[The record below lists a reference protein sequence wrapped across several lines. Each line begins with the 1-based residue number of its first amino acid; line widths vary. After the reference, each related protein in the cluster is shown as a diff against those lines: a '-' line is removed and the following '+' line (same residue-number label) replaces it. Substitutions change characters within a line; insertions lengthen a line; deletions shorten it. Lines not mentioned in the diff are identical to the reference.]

1 MEDWFE
7 ELKNG
12 SHRDQLSFN
21 YVLWKN
27 QDVKVTYMSKTIC
40 KSEFFL
46 WNGAHSRRINST
58 TPNNNIKPNVS
69 NENTKTKS
77 KVIDKIRE
85 RRRNIVKD
93 SLKMRLL

>member
-1 MEDWFE
+1 
-7 ELKNG
+7 
-12 SHRDQLSFN
+12 
-21 YVLWKN
+21 
-27 QDVKVTYMSKTIC
+27 MSKTIC

-46 WNGAHSRRINST
+46 WNGTHSRRINST
-58 TPNNNIKPNVS
+58 TPNNSIKPNIS
-69 NENTKTKS
+69 NGNTKS